1 MLIPP
6 PEKFILIKFRAVM
19 TAASPPFLE
28 NPLYINRVIEIQQSW
43 YNENNCLQQQCD
55 Y

>member
-1 MLIPP
+1 
-6 PEKFILIKFRAVM
+6 M

-43 YNENNCLQQQCD
+43 YNENNCLQQSATIN
-55 Y
+55 YNNYLTM